1 MAYYDALTAAWN
13 SATQPPAGVTGQPL
27 QAGDSTATKIGKIN
41 GWAVGNAQKALVP
54 PSDILN
60 CVVPA
65 DLSALTDHQLNLINI
80 YMQGT
85 SIDVSSGS
93 NIRAAFQTLFA
104 GKTTTLQN
112 FQNLVSPFDS
122 AAFTWCQVHGYPFV
136 SLTLGN
142 LSVSDA
148 NNAGLV

>member
-1 MAYYDALTAAWN
+1 MAYYDALVAAWN
-13 SATQPPAGVTGQPL
+13 SATQPPPGVTGQAL
-27 QAGDSTATKIGKIN
+27 QAGDTTATKVGKVN
-41 GWAVGNAQKALVP
+41 GWSVANQQKALVP
-54 PSDILN
+54 PSDVLN
-60 CVVPA
+60 CILPA
-65 DLSALTDHQLNLINI
+65 DLNALTANQLTIINI

-112 FQNLVSPFDS
+112 FQNLVAPFDS
-122 AAFTWCQVHGYPFV
+122 AAFTWCQAHGYPFV
-136 SLTLGN
+136 SVTLGN